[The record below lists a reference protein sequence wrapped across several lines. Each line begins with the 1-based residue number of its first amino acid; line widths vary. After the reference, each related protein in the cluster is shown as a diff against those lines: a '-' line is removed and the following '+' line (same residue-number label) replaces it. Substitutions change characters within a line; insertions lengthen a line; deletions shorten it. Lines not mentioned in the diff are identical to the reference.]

1 MNKFCMKNKKTN
13 KNLYYHLRRLQ
24 FLILTVFCCLDS
36 NNKIAKAIAD
46 SDAAIVRTN
55 KEKTCPFISCESR
68 KVEKV
73 NKLRLTALNKISK
86 HINTRIKLL
95 LVSIP
100 YKPIKN
106 IKTLV
111 QSNKFMMFFVVEQ
124 EPLFQLMQQVIVLK
138 LIQKAIKNH

>member
-55 KEKTCPFISCESR
+55 KEKT
-68 KVEKV
+68 
-73 NKLRLTALNKISK
+73 
-86 HINTRIKLL
+86 
-95 LVSIP
+95 
-100 YKPIKN
+100 
-106 IKTLV
+106 
-111 QSNKFMMFFVVEQ
+111 
-124 EPLFQLMQQVIVLK
+124 
-138 LIQKAIKNH
+138 